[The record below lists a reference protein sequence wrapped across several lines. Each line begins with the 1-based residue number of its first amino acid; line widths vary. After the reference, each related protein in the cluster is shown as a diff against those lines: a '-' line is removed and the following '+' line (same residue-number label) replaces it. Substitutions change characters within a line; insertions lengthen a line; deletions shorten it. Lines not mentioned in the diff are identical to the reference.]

1 MTRLKQVDFAKEC
14 GLPKSSLPIYIK
26 RNKIIVA
33 DGLIDKEN
41 PINTA
46 FLKKCQEKQKLKESN
61 VSEKKPREIEEKSGE
76 SAIKKPR
83 KNARKDN
90 DEGLEYHEL
99 EKIKKQLDIEK
110 IQEEIELLE
119 KKNMKMD
126 GESIPTEIVKSIFSY
141 YGKNITT
148 SFHNSAENWLTKI
161 AKIKGLS
168 NGELAEMRG
177 ELAKGIN
184 EGVEK
189 AQTESKRAIANI
201 IKEYSLKREV
211 GEHD

>member
-1 MTRLKQVDFAKEC
+1 MARLKQVEFAKLC
-14 GLPKSSLPIYIK
+14 GIPKSSLPIYIK
-26 RNKIIVA
+26 RNKIIIE
-33 DGLIDKEN
+33 DGLVDAEN
-41 PINTA
+41 PANVA
-46 FLKKCQEKQKLKESN
+46 FQLRMIEKQKSKESN
-61 VSEKKPREIEEKSGE
+61 ESESEPREKEEKVKNSTNGKP
-76 SAIKKPR
+76 KK
-83 KNARKDN
+83 
-90 DEGLEYHEL
+90 EGSHKGAAYHEL
-99 EKIKKQLDIEK
+99 EKIKKELDIEK
-110 IQEEIELLE
+110 TGEEIELLK
-119 KKNMKMD
+119 KKNMKID

-148 SFHNSAENWLTKI
+148 SFHNTAENWLTKI

-184 EGVEK
+184 EGVLK
-189 AQTESKRAIANI
+189 AQVESKRAIGNI